1 MICLFLGK
9 IAVHQEDSAF
19 ALHLYIYKHRRYKYK
34 FYKNLFMLNILGGLK
49 EQIFDVINY
58 FSRSPDLQIARI

>member
-19 ALHLYIYKHRRYKYK
+19 ALHLYIYKHRRYK
-34 FYKNLFMLNILGGLK
+34 LQILHELIHALK